1 MKNSKLRE
9 LRGNKS
15 TKEIANAIGVSQA
28 AISMYETG
36 KRVPKDEIKKKLAS
50 YFGVTVDYLFFAQ

>member
-28 AISMYETG
+28 AISMYENG

>member
-1 MKNSKLRE
+1 MKNIKLRE